1 MREMKNYMLYKNK
14 VIYRIYKMS
23 RNAIN
28 VGFIDIGTVV
38 ELLVGLPTR
47 RFFYK
52 LKCNAFKTLLSYTFK
67 FKKLD
72 TT

>member
-38 ELLVGLPTR
+38 ELLVGLPVDKITVTPR
-47 RFFYK
+47 YSVKIFHTGF
-52 LKCNAFKTLLSYTFK
+52 
-67 FKKLD
+67 
-72 TT
+72 